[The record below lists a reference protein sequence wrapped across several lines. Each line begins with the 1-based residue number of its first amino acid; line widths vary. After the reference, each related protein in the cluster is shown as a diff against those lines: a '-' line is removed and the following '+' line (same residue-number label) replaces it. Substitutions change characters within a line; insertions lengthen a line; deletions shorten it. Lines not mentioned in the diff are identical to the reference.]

1 LVDKGRPIIALTQTN
16 AHPRKLGFWMAVA
29 LVMGNMIG
37 SGVFLLPASLAPYG
51 WNAVAAWGITITG
64 AMALAYVLARLTT
77 ALPAH
82 RGPIGFVTHAFGA
95 VPGFL
100 VGWIY
105 WVSIWTAVVTI
116 AVAGVSYLSTL
127 IPQMNAAP
135 FVPALC
141 AVGLLWAVTIIN
153 LLGVR
158 RAGQFQVVT
167 TVLKLLPII
176 AVISVAIIAIAS
188 GTAAKTP
195 VVAFD
200 FSSIHAAAALTLW
213 ALLGFESASLA
224 AEKIDDPARNIPRA
238 TLWGTGLTGLLYLAV
253 CSVIALML
261 PAAIA
266 QTSAAPFASFIAYYG
281 APEFAH
287 FIAAFAA
294 ISCIGALNGWVLMQG
309 ELPRSMA
316 AQGLLPPWL
325 SKTDTQGT
333 AVTAMVVSSVVA
345 SIFVLL
351 NAAKD
356 TQALFEYLLL
366 LSTSATLWLY
376 LACALAAFHL
386 RVARPVAVA
395 GAVYALYTLW
405 GAGWQASGL
414 SFVLMAAGV
423 PVYLYT
429 RRGRKGL

>member
-1 LVDKGRPIIALTQTN
+1 VNKGRPIIAIIKNN
-16 AHPRKLGFWMAVA
+16 AHPRKLGFFMCVA

-51 WNAVAAWGITITG
+51 WNAVAAWGITISG
-64 AMALAYVLARLTT
+64 AMTLAYVLARLTT
-77 ALPAH
+77 ALPDH

-127 IPQMNAAP
+127 IPQVNAAP
-135 FVPALC
+135 IVPALC
-141 AVGLLWAVTIIN
+141 ALGLLWGMTIIN
-153 LLGVR
+153 LLGAR
-158 RAGQFQVVT
+158 RAGQFQVIT
-167 TVLKLLPII
+167 TVLKLVPII
-176 AVISVAIIAIAS
+176 AVIGFAIVAIVS

-195 VVAFD
+195 AIELNAL
-200 FSSIHAAAALTLW
+200 SINAAAAYTLW

-224 AEKIDDPARNIPRA
+224 ADKIDDPARTIPRA
-238 TLWGTGLTGLLYLAV
+238 TLWGTGLTGLLYLTV
-253 CSVIALML
+253 CSIIALML
-261 PAAIA
+261 PAEVA
-266 QTSAAPFASFIAYYG
+266 QKSSAPFASFIAYYG
-281 APEFAH
+281 APAFAH

-316 AQGLLPPWL
+316 SQGLLPHWL
-325 SKTDTQGT
+325 GKTDTQGT
-333 AVTAMVVSSVVA
+333 AVIAMLVSSVIA
-345 SIFVLL
+345 SVFVLL

-356 TQALFEYLLL
+356 TQALFEYLLR

-376 LACALAAFHL
+376 LACALAAFYL
-386 RVARPVAVA
+386 RVARPVAVV
-395 GAVYALYTLW
+395 GAIYALYTLW

-429 RRGRKGL
+429 RRVRGRSV